1 MSCLALEPGAWAV
14 AVLAPPRARG
24 APLQEAQE
32 RAAWTGQGGDSGGK
46 AENLQGE
53 GVAAAQKLKRHL
65 ARQKELDAA
74 AQARALLDADNNKN
88 QAKGKQEL

>member
-1 MSCLALEPGAWAV
+1 MGTRQQREE
-14 AVLAPPRARG
+14 
-24 APLQEAQE
+24 EA
-32 RAAWTGQGGDSGGK
+32 
-46 AENLQGE
+46 E